1 MLGSILFLLLLLT
14 GVGVLPVWPH
24 SRSWGFLP
32 LKAVGALLV
41 VVAFLSMN
49 GWL

>member
-1 MLGSILFLLLLLT
+1 MLGSILFALLLLAL
-14 GVGVLPVWPH
+14 VGVLPIWPH
-24 SRSWGFLP
+24 SRSWGFFP
-32 LKAVGALLV
+32 VKALGVLLV